1 VILLDTSALLWFLT
15 RDRRMGPSA
24 QRAFQESVS
33 PVHFSAVSIVEFTI
47 KEMIGKLQLMAPA
60 AESARRSGM
69 RELPFTADH
78 AAGIEAFPALVRHD
92 PFDRML
98 LAQARIEG
106 MRLLTSDR
114 VLLAAEPDLTIDA
127 RA

>member
-1 VILLDTSALLWFLT
+1 MILLDTSALLWFFT
-15 RDRRMGPSA
+15 RDPRMGPAS
-24 QRAFQESVS
+24 QEALRGSTS
-33 PVHFSAVSIVEFTI
+33 PVHFSAISIVEFTI

-60 AESARRSGM
+60 AESARRAGM

-78 AAGIEAFPALVRHD
+78 AAGLEAFPALVRHD

-114 VLLAAEPDLTIDA
+114 VLLAAEPELTIDA